1 MKIRDELRIKR
12 GKIPTIL
19 PTRISQQWPP
29 PTTTPLMSNSCAPN
43 LKAEH
48 ESILSTKHSPRVSTN
63 QAAPAR
69 TAPELRPRNDDDVS
83 NATRRDTSAKSAPLT
98 AARNTHRAEHQDQ
111 RRNEPGEPSTR
122 TGTPNPSLRNG
133 PHLQHPANLPRGQI
147 TPYSWKIASA
157 REAANTNEC
166 TVMRTNV
173 PPAASTSTKMEMPSE
188 LGPTPRHPTTR
199 TL

>member
-29 PTTTPLMSNSCAPN
+29 PTTPPLTSNSCAPN
-43 LKAEH
+43 LKVEH
-48 ESILSTKHSPRVSTN
+48 ESTSSTKHSLRASTN

-69 TAPELRPRNDDDVS
+69 TAPESRPRNDNDAS
-83 NATRRDTSAKSAPLT
+83 NATKRDTSAKSAPLT

-122 TGTPNPSLRNG
+122 TGTPNPSLKNG
-133 PHLQHPANLPRGQI
+133 PHLQHPANPPRVRT
-147 TPYSWKIASA
+147 TPYSCRTAPA
-157 REAANTNEC
+157 REAANTND
-166 TVMRTNV
+166 
-173 PPAASTSTKMEMPSE
+173 S
-188 LGPTPRHPTTR
+188 
-199 TL
+199 

>member
-1 MKIRDELRIKR
+1 MKIRDELHIKR

-19 PTRISQQWPP
+19 PTGISQQWPP
-29 PTTTPLMSNSCAPN
+29 PTTPPLTSTLCAPN
-43 LKAEH
+43 SKVEH
-48 ESILSTKHSPRVSTN
+48 GSTLSTKHSPRASTN

-69 TAPELRPRNDDDVS
+69 TAPESRPRNNNDAS
-83 NATRRDTSAKSAPLT
+83 NATRRDTSANSAPLT

-111 RRNEPGEPSTR
+111 RRNKPGEPSTR

-133 PHLQHPANLPRGQI
+133 PHLQHPANPPRGRT
-147 TPYSWKIASA
+147 TPYSWKTASA

-173 PPAASTSTKMEMPSE
+173 PPAASTSMRTETPSE

>member
-1 MKIRDELRIKR
+1 MKIQDELRIKR

-29 PTTTPLMSNSCAPN
+29 PTTPPLTSNSCAPN
-43 LKAEH
+43 SKVEH
-48 ESILSTKHSPRVSTN
+48 ESTLSTKQSPRVSTN
-63 QAAPAR
+63 QAAPVR
-69 TAPELRPRNDDDVS
+69 TAPGSRPRNDN
-83 NATRRDTSAKSAPLT
+83 NATNATERDTSANSAPLRV
-98 AARNTHRAEHQDQ
+98 ARNTRRARQ
-111 RRNEPGEPSTR
+111 RRNEPGEPSTG

-133 PHLQHPANLPRGQI
+133 PYLQHPANLPRGRT
-147 TPYSWKIASA
+147 TPYSWKTASA
-157 REAANTNEC
+157 KEAANTNEC
-166 TVMRTNV
+166 TVMRMNV

>member
-1 MKIRDELRIKR
+1 MKIRDELHMKR
-12 GKIPTIL
+12 GKIPTN
-19 PTRISQQWPP
+19 PPARISQQWPP
-29 PTTTPLMSNSCAPN
+29 PTTPPLTSNSCAPN
-43 LKAEH
+43 SKAEH
-48 ESILSTKHSPRVSTN
+48 ESTSSTKQSPRVSTN
-63 QAAPAR
+63 QTAPVR
-69 TAPELRPRNDDDVS
+69 TAPGSRPRNDNDAT
-83 NATRRDTSAKSAPLT
+83 NATGRDTSANSAPLR
-98 AARNTHRAEHQDQ
+98 AARNTCRAGQ

-133 PHLQHPANLPRGQI
+133 PHLQHPANLPRGWTI
-147 TPYSWKIASA
+147 PYSWKIASA